1 MTISE
6 VSWMVIYLHWNLKKY
21 LFLNNKLVSGIE
33 SIVRYKVEIV
43 PSSLPQPVYMIVVYG
58 EMYINGV
65 TSRKGEYVKMQETT
79 DTFDINFLKPTTLL
93 LINL

>member
-1 MTISE
+1 
-6 VSWMVIYLHWNLKKY
+6 
-21 LFLNNKLVSGIE
+21 
-33 SIVRYKVEIV
+33 
-43 PSSLPQPVYMIVVYG
+43 MIVVYG

-65 TSRKGEYVKMQETT
+65 TSRKGEYVIMQETN

>member
-1 MTISE
+1 
-6 VSWMVIYLHWNLKKY
+6 MVIYLHSNLRKY

-33 SIVRYKVEIV
+33 SIVRHKVEIV

-65 TSRKGEYVKMQETT
+65 TSRKGEYVKMKETT
-79 DTFDINFLKPTTLL
+79 ETFDINFLKPTTLL
-93 LINL
+93 LINS

>member
-1 MTISE
+1 
-6 VSWMVIYLHWNLKKY
+6 
-21 LFLNNKLVSGIE
+21 
-33 SIVRYKVEIV
+33 
-43 PSSLPQPVYMIVVYG
+43 MIVVYG

-65 TSRKGEYVKMQETT
+65 TSRKGEYVKMQETN

>member
-1 MTISE
+1 
-6 VSWMVIYLHWNLKKY
+6 MVIYLHWNLKKY

-65 TSRKGEYVKMQETT
+65 TSRKGEYVIMQETN

>member
-1 MTISE
+1 M
-6 VSWMVIYLHWNLKKY
+6 
-21 LFLNNKLVSGIE
+21 
-33 SIVRYKVEIV
+33 EIV